1 MADSQRTIDLIFNGV
16 DKTGAAVD
24 GVLKNT
30 SRFSSGVQTATQ
42 PLADFTTSALK
53 FEAAILA
60 TGAALTGFAIKEA
73 ASFEASLADLNKVL
87 SDTDSLEQYAQLAR
101 NLSEEYG
108 VASTEIVQSIANYKQ
123 AGFTA
128 EEAGQL
134 TKSGLDLVIAGGV
147 EAARSSDL
155 LVASLKGFGAEAA
168 SSSTIVDLL
177 NQVSNEYAVSVD
189 QLLEGFSTFSPIARS
204 AGLSLQETIGVL
216 TPGIEVFRSG
226 SEVANAL
233 RTSFLRL
240 QDDSKPVTDALELL
254 GVAQRDA
261 NGELRSG
268 RDIFFDV
275 ADALQGVD
283 QNQKA
288 YIASQL
294 VGIQRSSQFLAVTD
308 GLDKTLRIAGDG
320 FQFLGS
326 AAKEVEIQLN
336 TFDNVANRVGA
347 ALSNLFVD
355 LGTPLLDDFSGLG
368 DAIVSVF
375 RTLGDNIES
384 GGLGDFSQFLQASIQ
399 GLEDDARQV
408 AQNLPAALEQADF
421 SGFEDGLRAIGESI
435 SNLFSGLDIT
445 SVEGL
450 VTAIEALGGGFNALS
465 QFSAGAIESFGPL
478 FDLITDLAAGSGEAA
493 ERFRELGNIGG
504 VATQINAFAGAVS
517 SALPLV
523 EGLVAAVGINQ
534 ASGLVGSLLRAGGA
548 LSGQAGL
555 LAVLGKT
562 GLVGAAGA
570 AGLAIGAL
578 ADKTVE
584 LSTGSGLS
592 DRLGSWL
599 DSFTGL
605 NREAELLTQ
614 SLDLSGTGA
623 AASIAEL
630 DRQMGLTNEEVRK
643 AVDFWGEYGS
653 TSGQVVEN
661 TIPVLFDIEDA
672 WQEIQSAT
680 QSTTEATKQLNEA
693 TQEISLDEKLA
704 LIESNSQIAT
714 ARIQADAQVMS
725 SAFDSIGVSVSSTAD
740 LLGDLFGQLGN
751 DNISKFDKL
760 GLKEQIEIE
769 NERRED
775 NLRLQERLVNA
786 QIRELNLRAE
796 ALRNGG
802 GLITIDG
809 AGLQPHLEAFMFEIL
824 ESIQVR
830 VNAEGYNLLLGV
842 D

>member
-1 MADSQRTIDLIFNGV
+1 
-16 DKTGAAVD
+16 
-24 GVLKNT
+24 
-30 SRFSSGVQTATQ
+30 
-42 PLADFTTSALK
+42 
-53 FEAAILA
+53 
-60 TGAALTGFAIKEA
+60 
-73 ASFEASLADLNKVL
+73 
-87 SDTDSLEQYAQLAR
+87 
-101 NLSEEYG
+101 
-108 VASTEIVQSIANYKQ
+108 
-123 AGFTA
+123 
-128 EEAGQL
+128 
-134 TKSGLDLVIAGGV
+134 
-147 EAARSSDL
+147 
-155 LVASLKGFGAEAA
+155 
-168 SSSTIVDLL
+168 
-177 NQVSNEYAVSVD
+177 
-189 QLLEGFSTFSPIARS
+189 
-204 AGLSLQETIGVL
+204 
-216 TPGIEVFRSG
+216 
-226 SEVANAL
+226 
-233 RTSFLRL
+233 
-240 QDDSKPVTDALELL
+240 
-254 GVAQRDA
+254 
-261 NGELRSG
+261 
-268 RDIFFDV
+268 
-275 ADALQGVD
+275 
-283 QNQKA
+283 
-288 YIASQL
+288 
-294 VGIQRSSQFLAVTD
+294 
-308 GLDKTLRIAGDG
+308 
-320 FQFLGS
+320 
-326 AAKEVEIQLN
+326 
-336 TFDNVANRVGA
+336 
-347 ALSNLFVD
+347 
-355 LGTPLLDDFSGLG
+355 
-368 DAIVSVF
+368 
-375 RTLGDNIES
+375 
-384 GGLGDFSQFLQASIQ
+384 
-399 GLEDDARQV
+399 
-408 AQNLPAALEQADF
+408 
-421 SGFEDGLRAIGESI
+421 
-435 SNLFSGLDIT
+435 LFSGLDIT

-661 TIPVLFDIEDA
+661 TIPVLNDLEA
-672 WQEIQSAT
+672 EWQEIQA
-680 QSTTEATKQLNEA
+680 ATKA
-693 TQEISLDEKLA
+693 AAVSTQEFADASNEISLDEKLA